1 MAQRLKCL
9 PAMRKTWVRSLGWK
23 DSLEQEMTT
32 HSSIL
37 SWKISLTE
45 EPGSPWDH
53 NELDITEQLSIHTKE
68 ERVSPVAHWVKN
80 LLANAG
86 DVKRCRFDPW
96 VGKIP

>member
-1 MAQRLKCL
+1 MQE
-9 PAMRKTWVRSLGWK
+9 TQVRSLGWK

-80 LLANAG
+80 WPAMQEMQ
-86 DVKRCRFDPW
+86 V
-96 VGKIP
+96 